1 MKKFD
6 KNCLLCK
13 YKYDSNACFDAI
25 FEQGY
30 KCPSL
35 SNIFYGKILKLPV
48 IKQIYNTYENIKWQ
62 RKKNKFDKNYIS
74 EYETTDMKFI
84 WGLKSLD
91 DLCDCDANLY
101 TMNDLDLIY
110 LKDED
115 KYILGLETIYM
126 FTPEEGKYEYLQDL
140 LYNFTKFMENNEYD
154 TTHEFSL
161 HEDISITNHFDS
173 IEDAYAAFKM
183 YVNGFCSLDNRLNDI
198 K

>member
-1 MKKFD
+1 MMKKFD

-35 SNIFYGKILKLPV
+35 SNIFYDKIVKWPV
-48 IKQIYNTYENIKWQ
+48 IKQVYDIYEDIKWQ
-62 RKKNKFDKNYIS
+62 REKNKFDKYYIS
-74 EYETTDMKFI
+74 EYETTDVKFI

-101 TMNDLDLIY
+101 TMNDLALIY

-115 KYILGLETIYM
+115 KYVLGLETIYM
-126 FTPEEGKYEYLQDL
+126 

-161 HEDISITNHFDS
+161 YEDISILNHFDS